1 MLFTENDKRPPKSE
15 KIEKLWDRSVDRKER
30 LVQTYTVIYGL
41 LISFGQNESFRV
53 QSDVVSLFF
62 PFLIAI
68 LVYDTL
74 LSRITY
80 DGMFDDSPWYFL
92 SIFVMDFCAMIAS
105 YNFSYA
111 VISYMMVFGSDDYL
125 LGFRTMILLLFLVV
139 LSSLSA
145 SLYSGYVW
153 LRDWLWLKSS
163 H

>member
-1 MLFTENDKRPPKSE
+1 MLFTEHDERPPKSE
-15 KIEKLWDRSVDRKER
+15 KIEKLWDRSIDRKER

-41 LISFGQNESFRV
+41 LISFGQNEYFRI
-53 QSDVVSLFF
+53 QSDAVSLFF

-80 DGMFDDSPWYFL
+80 DGMFEDSPWYAL
-92 SIFVMDFCAMIAS
+92 SLFIMEVCAIYAS
-105 YNFSYA
+105 YSFSYA
-111 VISYMMVFGSDDYL
+111 VISYMMVFGSEDYL
-125 LGFRTMILLLFLVV
+125 FGFWTMVYLLFFVV

-145 SLYSGYVW
+145 ILFTGYLW
-153 LRDWLWLKSS
+153 FRDWLWRRYF